1 MARKNILK
9 KLQAEKNILK
19 EKIFLRELADDSY
32 FLSDAYA
39 KNALAL
45 RQINFKIEK
54 LAAEERHEK

>member
-19 EKIFLRELADDSY
+19 EKIFLSELANDSY
-32 FLSDAYA
+32 FLSEDYA

-45 RQINFKIEK
+45 RKINFKIEK
-54 LAAEERHEK
+54 LTAEKRHEK